1 MGEKSNLD
9 LENKDGD
16 DYNNNKMSVY
26 QQKVIIQ

>member
-16 DYNNNKMSVY
+16 DYNNKKMSVY